1 MFHPVGS
8 KATVCAFPYMPDLI
22 LTGHESGKVALFDA
36 STGDEVLSNERAHMD
51 VVTDLQLSADG
62 SYFITSSKD
71 KTARIHDAKTLTV
84 LKTFP
89 TETPL
94 NSAALAPNMPYVR
107 FPFPRRYENMFIL
120 TCEGSSGRWSRGD
133 ERHDDVVATG
143 QVRSAFLASHLRRG
157 GRPRQGSLWPVE
169 HVRLRDIIY
178 PVFAVDII
186 KLVSQFTRQ
195 GRPTPLGEKTVSYVC
210 TILMR
215 ATLRHARMVKQKF
228 STRSYCMMSTVSLRV

>member
-1 MFHPVGS
+1 MSMFHPVGS

-36 STGDEVLSNERAHMD
+36 RTGDEVLSNERAHMD
-51 VVTDLQLSADG
+51 VVTDMQLSADG

-107 FPFPRRYENMFIL
+107 LFPFPRLYINSFLEVRRSFL
-120 TCEGSSGRWSRGD
+120 
-133 ERHDDVVATG
+133 VV
-143 QVRSAFLASHLRRG
+143 VKRR
-157 GRPRQGSLWPVE
+157 
-169 HVRLRDIIY
+169 
-178 PVFAVDII
+178 
-186 KLVSQFTRQ
+186 
-195 GRPTPLGEKTVSYVC
+195 
-210 TILMR
+210 
-215 ATLRHARMVKQKF
+215 
-228 STRSYCMMSTVSLRV
+228 